1 MIDFQFNY
9 PILNDQRDQFI
20 RLIEQSLRQ
29 PDLLDLPPD
38 AGRDEHRQAAAE
50 WLSRKGYAIPK
61 ERVVLCCGGHHAVMV
76 TLLALELRGKKVVVD
91 PLTYSNFKTQAAS
104 LGIELL
110 PCEGDAEGML
120 PDALATLARSHRPA
134 AVYLMPTVHN
144 PLGTVMP
151 ENRRREICAVA
162 DRHDLSILDDDA
174 YAFLEADPPPSF
186 AALAPDRAFSVSSFS
201 KSFAPAMKLAFLTFP
216 EGSAEKLISIIKVT
230 TSGTSVLLAEAAAR
244 LIRSGDMA
252 RLLEAKR
259 AEATERQKIAHAV
272 LNGVSV
278 RAHPTAFHLWIDLP
292 PHQSAASVAE
302 RLEQD
307 EVLVS
312 SSDNF
317 RATPYVQAN
326 GLRVAMGSA
335 RSHDI
340 LRQGLEK
347 VHRHLRP

>member
-9 PILNDQRDQFI
+9 PILDDQRDQFI
-20 RLIEQSLRQ
+20 RLIHESLRQ
-29 PDLLDLPPD
+29 PDLLELPPD
-38 AGRDEHRQAAAE
+38 AGRDEHRQAGAE
-50 WLSRKGYAIPK
+50 WLSRTGYAITK
-61 ERVVLCCGGHHAVMV
+61 DRVVLCCGGHHAVMV
-76 TLLALELRGKKVVVD
+76 TLLALEMGGKQIVVD

-110 PCEGDAEGML
+110 PCKGDAGGML
-120 PDALATLARSHRPA
+120 PDALATLARTHRPA

-151 ENRRREICAVA
+151 EDRRREICDVA
-162 DRHDLSILDDDA
+162 DRHGLTILDDDA

-201 KSFAPAMKLAFLTFP
+201 KPFAPAMKLAFLAFP
-216 EGSAEKLISIIKVT
+216 ESYADQLISIIKVT
-230 TSGTSVLLAEAAAR
+230 TSGTSAILAEVAAR

-252 RLLEAKR
+252 SLLAAKR
-259 AEATERQKIAHAV
+259 AEAAERQKIARAV
-272 LNGVSV
+272 LEGISV

-292 PHQSAASVAE
+292 RHQPAAGLAE

-307 EVLVS
+307 GILVS

-317 RATPYVQAN
+317 RATPEVEAS
-326 GLRVAMGSA
+326 GIRIAMGTV
-335 RSHDI
+335 RSHAV
-340 LRQGLEK
+340 LQEGLEI
-347 VHRHLRP
+347 VRRHLRP